1 MIRKLLIKML
11 EEEYNVEIT
20 IFYDKTLQALQK
32 TKNNYYIIITPV
44 CKNVFKLKKKLKEE
58 LERR

>member
-20 IFYDKTLQALQK
+20 VFYDKTLQALQK
-32 TKNNYYIIITPV
+32 TKNNYYTVVTPA
-44 CKNVFKLKKKLKEE
+44 CKNIFTLRKILKEK

>member
-11 EEEYNVEIT
+11 EGEYNVEIV
-20 IFYDKTLQALQK
+20 IFYDNTLQALQK
-32 TKNNYYIIITPV
+32 SAKGYYTVVTPA
-44 CKNVFKLKKKLKEE
+44 CKNIPALKKKLKEK